1 MKINKANWLYA
12 LVIVFLTMIVFYC
25 VVRFTPVK
33 SVDLMLRYQEK
44 EYVLR
49 TSSLIIVKGLLLI
62 GAFVMLIFAWFLK
75 IILSHTNKTL
85 RNLIRCSELVLVED
99 WKTADT
105 YQSTIQ
111 NTIDVSLHNY
121 KKLLKCRI
129 SCATLNAT
137 ISNLKSL
144 AEIQEFSLFAHK
156 KLAESF
162 FALEDYNQS
171 LIYGKYV
178 LKKSQKD
185 EDILKIHLLS
195 LSKLNLWHEYFTQL
209 EHIGT
214 NQVAKLLSPEKL
226 SEIYLEFAKHEKK
239 SLRYESAIE
248 AAKKSLAFNNHNIE
262 SFKFLYTTYSY
273 QGLNQESCKV
283 LEEQFEISPSLDVCI
298 ALKQLSPLDS
308 KDLYT
313 LLAKLANPAENME
326 VFLAI
331 CAYLELQAEA
341 KELIESTNVYKKRY
355 RTLVYENNMTP

>member
-1 MKINKANWLYA
+1 
-12 LVIVFLTMIVFYC
+12 
-25 VVRFTPVK
+25 
-33 SVDLMLRYQEK
+33 MLRYQEK
-44 EYVLR
+44 EYILR
-49 TSSLIIVKGLLLI
+49 TSSLIIVKGLLLS
-62 GAFVMLIFAWFLK
+62 GAFLMLIFALFLK
-75 IILSHTNKTL
+75 IILSNTNKTL
-85 RNLIRCSELVLVED
+85 RNLIRCSELVLLED
-99 WKTADT
+99 WKTADK
-105 YQSTIQ
+105 YQSTIK

-121 KKLLKCRI
+121 TKLLKSRI

-162 FALEDYNQS
+162 FALADYNQS

-178 LKKSQKD
+178 LNKSQKD

-195 LSKLNLWHEYFTQL
+195 LSKLNLWQEYFTQL

-214 NQVAKLLSPEKL
+214 NQVAKMLSPETL
-226 SEIYLEFAKHEKK
+226 SEIYLEFAKYEKK

-248 AAKKSLAFNNHNIE
+248 AAKKSLTFNNHNIK
-262 SFKFLYTTYSY
+262 SFKFLYATYSY

-283 LEEQFEISPSLDVCI
+283 LEEQFGINPSLSTCI
-298 ALKQLSPLDS
+298 ALKQLSSLNA
-308 KDLYT
+308 KELYL
-313 LLAKLANPAENME
+313 LLAKLANPAENIE

-341 KELIESTNVYKKRY
+341 KELIESTNVYKKSIQDI
-355 RTLVYENNMTP
+355 VYENNMTP